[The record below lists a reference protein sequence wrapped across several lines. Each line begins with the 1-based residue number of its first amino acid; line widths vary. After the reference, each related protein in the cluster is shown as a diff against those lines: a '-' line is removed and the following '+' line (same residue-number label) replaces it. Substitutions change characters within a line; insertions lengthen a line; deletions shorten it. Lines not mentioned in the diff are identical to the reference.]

1 MELGKTLYITTR
13 QKWRTWLAKNHNKE
27 KEIWLVYY
35 RKVSGKSRISYNV
48 AVEEALCYGWIDSI
62 IKSIDENSFAQR
74 FTPRKPTSQL
84 SELNKERIKRLIKQN
99 QMTHIGLKAIQH
111 VFNPKKEQ
119 KFIAPKEILSEIKKE
134 PDAWKNF
141 KKMPL
146 WYKKIRISY
155 IGSSEQQEKEIFE
168 KRLSYFIK
176 MTKQNKRFGCMK
188 D

>member
-1 MELGKTLYITTR
+1 MELGKTLYVTTR
-13 QKWRTWLAKNHNKE
+13 QEWRAWLAKNHNKKNE
-27 KEIWLVYY
+27 LWLVYY
-35 RKVSGKSRISYNV
+35 RKSSGKSRIPYNV

-62 IKSIDENSFAQR
+62 IKKVDENSFAQR

-99 QMTHIGLKAIQH
+99 QMTPMGLKAIQH
-111 VFNPKKEQ
+111 AFNPKKEK
-119 KFIAPKEILSEIKKE
+119 KFIVPKQILAEIKKE

-141 KKMPL
+141 QKMPL

-155 IGSSEQQEKEIFE
+155 IGSSEQQEKKIFE
-168 KRLSYFIK
+168 KRLNYFIK
-176 MTKQNKRFGCMK
+176 MTGKNKRFGFLK